1 MNRVNA
7 FFVRLFAFF
16 FKEMAEVIRQPKLF
30 ITLILG
36 PFLIMLLFGIG
47 YRGTQPPL
55 RTVFVAPYETTLS
68 KAIAENVALVGSTI
82 QYAGTVQTMDEM
94 TAMLKSRSV
103 DLGVV
108 IPENAYEKIR
118 QNQQAEFKVYNNE
131 INPIQLNYLSY
142 VAQIYVDELN
152 RQVISK
158 LAEQTQGDAQK
169 VSGYIDKALE
179 INARY
184 KAQLQAGD
192 QAGASASQAELRQN
206 VSSLDQ
212 AIGATLAVLSTVDP
226 GISTGGGQTA
236 SVQNDITTLK
246 DSKSVAQDIPADK
259 TDYSAEIANVDENE
273 VVLKRL
279 KANLSDFSAISPY
292 LMTRI
297 FISKNYSINAI
308 DFTMMMYFTPV
319 VIMLL
324 LQHIM
329 VTLAALSIVR
339 ERRSGTMEL
348 FRVSPI
354 KAGEILVGKYMSY
367 MVIGVFIAAVLGAL
381 VYYGLKVPMLGS
393 WRDAALITLALL
405 FSSLG
410 YGFIISLMAGTE
422 SQAVQ
427 FSMISLLLSVF
438 FGGLFLDFR
447 NLVYPVKA
455 ISEVLPVTYGTQM
468 LQDTML
474 RGLSFSLIT
483 MLKLLGIGVV
493 TFIIA
498 LLMMRRKMATE

>member
-7 FFVRLFAFF
+7 FVVRLFSFF
-16 FKEMAEVIRQPKLF
+16 FKEIAEVIRQPKLF
-30 ITLILG
+30 ISLILG
-36 PFLIMLLFGIG
+36 PFLIMLLFGVG
-47 YRGTQPPL
+47 YSSTQPPL
-55 RTVFVAPYETTLS
+55 RTVFVAPQETNLS
-68 KAIAENVALVGSTI
+68 KAIEESVGLIGTTI
-82 QYAGTVQTMDEM
+82 QYVGTVQTVDDM
-94 TAMLKSRSV
+94 TAMLKSRTV

-108 IPENAYEKIR
+108 IPEDAYEKIR

-152 RQVISK
+152 RQVVSQF
-158 LAEQTQGDAQK
+158 AEQTQGDAQK
-169 VSGYIDKALE
+169 VSGYVDKALE

-184 KAQLQAGD
+184 KTQLQAGD
-192 QAGASASQAELRQN
+192 QAAASTSQAELRQN

-212 AIGATLAVLSTVDP
+212 AIGATLAVLTTVDP
-226 GISTGGGQTA
+226 AIGAGDGQTS
-236 SVQNDITTLK
+236 SVQDDIMTVRE
-246 DSKSVAQDIPADK
+246 SKSIAEDIPTGK
-259 TDYSAEIANVDENE
+259 TDYSEEIADVEENE

-279 KANLSDFSAISPY
+279 KANLSDFTAISPY

-297 FISKNYSINAI
+297 FTSKNYSVNAI

-339 ERRSGTMEL
+339 ERRSGTMDL

-354 KAGEILVGKYMSY
+354 KPGEILIGKYMSY
-367 MVIGVFIAAVLGAL
+367 MVIGIVIAAILSVL

-393 WRDAALITLALL
+393 WRDAALITLVLL

-410 YGFIISLMAGTE
+410 YGFIISLLAETE

-447 NLVYPVKA
+447 NLIYPVKA
-455 ISEVLPVTYGTQM
+455 ISEILPVTYGTQM

-474 RGLSFSLIT
+474 RGISFSLLP
-483 MLKLLGIGVV
+483 MLKLLGIGLI

-498 LLMMRRKMATE
+498 LLLMRRKMATE